1 MEKRKTYT
9 LFRWTANFPHVRR
22 SLFLL
27 QWLSVGECKRVSFK
41 SEGRWHK
48 TTRRETSMIN
58 IADVKDKLDGKVLQQ
73 NIDYVLE
80 A

>member
-1 MEKRKTYT
+1 MKFQIRRKMAQDY
-9 LFRWTANFPHVRR
+9 A
-22 SLFLL
+22 
-27 QWLSVGECKRVSFK
+27 
-41 SEGRWHK
+41 
-48 TTRRETSMIN
+48 RETSMIK